1 MRVRILIGA
10 LCLVAGAHIGA
21 VQAAPRV
28 GHGALAQP
36 KLVAQQVG
44 HFRDSLGALW
54 FFGEVVN
61 RGPGSA
67 SAVAVEVGVYNNR
80 NQRLARGV
88 TLSISSNVLK
98 PGSKGVWLTDMTD
111 NPKTWHRVA
120 ITIGQTISADEM
132 RASNYTGIRVDKAV
146 MGPENPGYSDK
157 VTGTV
162 TNVGGKR
169 ARVDEIMVALYNSRG
184 KLTRVAGQ
192 GILYPYSSSQL
203 IPAGKKAPY
212 MISVLGVTHR
222 APRVV
227 VYVRA
232 SKK

>member
-1 MRVRILIGA
+1 MRVRLMIGA
-10 LCLVAGAHIGA
+10 LCLVTGANVGA
-21 VQAAPRV
+21 VQAASRTSR
-28 GHGALAQP
+28 GALAQP
-36 KLVAQQVG
+36 KLVAQHFG
-44 HFRDSLGALW
+44 HFRDSLGSLW

-67 SAVAVEVGVYNNR
+67 SAVAVEVSVYNDR

-88 TLSISSNVLK
+88 TLSISTNVLK
-98 PGSKGVWLTDMTD
+98 PGAKGVWLTDMTD

-120 ITIGQTISADEM
+120 ITIGQTISADET
-132 RASNYTGIRVDKAV
+132 RASNYTGIRVDTSV
-146 MGPENPGYSDK
+146 MGPENPGYSEK

-162 TNVGGKR
+162 TNAGRKR

-184 KLTRVAGQ
+184 KLTPVAGQ

-203 IPAGKKAPY
+203 LPPGKKAPY
-212 MISVLGVTHR
+212 TISVLGVTHR
-222 APRVV
+222 APRIV